1 MLNSSSKINVLY
13 YIYGLLE
20 SFSLDVIIAT
30 NFLYYINNLSVQAYN
45 LLTILKHNN
54 LFFYQILIVYL
65 FSKTNL
71 FIYIVDLY

>member
-1 MLNSSSKINVLY
+1 MLNSSSKMNVLY
-13 YIYGLLE
+13 YIYRLIE
-20 SFSLDVIIAT
+20 SFSLDVKIAT

-45 LLTILKHNN
+45 LLLMLKHNN
-54 LFFYQILIVYL
+54 LFFYQILIAYL

>member
-1 MLNSSSKINVLY
+1 MLNSSSKMNVLY
-13 YIYGLLE
+13 YIYGLIE

-45 LLTILKHNN
+45 LLLILKHNN
-54 LFFYQILIVYL
+54 LFFYQILIAYL